1 MIKKLLKNDVVKQF
15 RDFGIGPIIGMFISM
30 LTVPVTT
37 RLVLPEEFGKS
48 SLFTLVQTIFLIA
61 AVFGLDQ
68 AFVRYYNSKEFS
80 KEAVLYNSFTLPLL
94 LTIILGLV
102 SLVFMKPISIWLYG
116 SYEKELMLLFPP
128 FLLALLFNRY
138 AYLILRMELRG
149 KLYSLL
155 NIIAQ
160 LIGFLFLLTLL
171 LFYER
176 TFRSIVIA
184 SIFSMIIN
192 TCVALIITR
201 KSWVFKKKYYNK
213 ELTKKMLF
221 FALPLVPA
229 TLISW
234 ILNSFDKVA
243 LKEWSSYEEL
253 GLYAAAFKIVALL
266 AVFQTIFSTS
276 WIPLLFKWYEE
287 DINDNNFKRVN
298 TLTISFAI
306 ILAFVIII
314 FRNPVFLI
322 LGPKY
327 RNTAGVFVY
336 LLIVPVLNIISVTC
350 TNGMDLNN
358 KTYLSLISTSI
369 GAICNIF
376 LNYLFIPYLGAK
388 GAAIATSISF
398 FAYFTIQ
405 YFMSR
410 KLWIKFDLK
419 HLIINLLFLTTLML
433 AIEFEFSIIIE
444 LILFGLMV
452 LYNFKVCKCNILYN
466 NTKIKSLN

>member
-1 MIKKLLKNDVVKQF
+1 
-15 RDFGIGPIIGMFISM
+15 
-30 LTVPVTT
+30 
-37 RLVLPEEFGKS
+37 
-48 SLFTLVQTIFLIA
+48 
-61 AVFGLDQ
+61 
-68 AFVRYYNSKEFS
+68 
-80 KEAVLYNSFTLPLL
+80 
-94 LTIILGLV
+94 
-102 SLVFMKPISIWLYG
+102 
-116 SYEKELMLLFPP
+116 
-128 FLLALLFNRY
+128 
-138 AYLILRMELRG
+138 
-149 KLYSLL
+149 
-155 NIIAQ
+155 
-160 LIGFLFLLTLL
+160 
-171 LFYER
+171 
-176 TFRSIVIA
+176 
-184 SIFSMIIN
+184 
-192 TCVALIITR
+192 
-201 KSWVFKKKYYNK
+201 
-213 ELTKKMLF
+213 
-221 FALPLVPA
+221 
-229 TLISW
+229 
-234 ILNSFDKVA
+234 
-243 LKEWSSYEEL
+243 
-253 GLYAAAFKIVALL
+253 FKIVALL

-298 TLTISFAI
+298 TLTITFAI

-369 GAICNIF
+369 GAISNIF

>member
-48 SLFTLVQTIFLIA
+48 SLFTLVQTIFLIV

-102 SLVFMKPISIWLYG
+102 SFVFMKPISIWLYG

-155 NIIAQ
+155 NIISQ

-266 AVFQTIFSTS
+266 TIFQNIFTTS
-276 WIPLLFKWYEE
+276 WIPIAYKWYEE
-287 DINDNNFKRVN
+287 KKPNELYEKISS
-298 TLTISFAI
+298 LTSFIMTFIFACVV
-306 ILAFVIII
+306 F
-314 FRNPVFLI
+314 FRNVIVI
-322 LGPKY
+322 LLGESY
-327 RNTAGVFVY
+327 RNTTEIFIF
-336 LLIVPVLNIISVTC
+336 LLFVPVMYTISEASTVGI
-350 TNGMDLNN
+350 NLKK
-358 KTYLSLISTSI
+358 KTSYVLYATLIATLSNL
-369 GAICNIF
+369 F
-376 LNYLFIPYLGAK
+376 LNYLLVPKYGAI
-388 GAAIATSISF
+388 GAAIGTCISYVMFF
-398 FAYFTIQ
+398 FARVFFARRVWY
-405 YFMSR
+405 
-410 KLWIKFDLK
+410 KFPVA
-419 HLIINLLFLTTLML
+419 NLLMNTSYMIAL
-433 AIEFEFSIIIE
+433 AVFVFFEAPKIIE
-444 LILFGLMV
+444 LALLVIIVITNFC
-452 LYNFKVCKCNILYN
+452 YNRKNNIKF
-466 NTKIKSLN
+466 T